1 MDLVE
6 QARQIAPNHSKGAPA
21 VYILRLVSGALYIGS
36 TLNLPQRMADHI
48 AGIGCKTTR
57 GDWPE
62 SLLFVEPHPTFS
74 TARKRE
80 AQITRWSRAK
90 KSALSGNDLEILRR
104 LSKSR
109 E

>member
-1 MDLVE
+1 
-6 QARQIAPNHSKGAPA
+6 
-21 VYILRLVSGALYIGS
+21 
-36 TLNLPQRMADHI
+36 MADHI
-48 AGIGCKTTR
+48 AAIGCQTAR
-57 GDWPE
+57 DDRPQ
-62 SLLFVEPHPTFS
+62 SLLLVEPHPTFS

-90 KSALSGNDLEILRR
+90 KSALAGNDLETLRR